1 MVKRLVADLARGLAH
16 DLISGV
22 RDGVAWG
29 LFAVALGGVNLS
41 FRRRRP
47 TVYVAHQ
54 SSPPWD
60 SVATRTA
67 LRRAELIH
75 RGRL

>member
-1 MVKRLVADLARGLAH
+1 MVKKLVADLARGLAH
-16 DLISGV
+16 DLVSGV
-22 RDGVAWG
+22 RDGIAWG

-41 FRRRRP
+41 FRRRP
-47 TVYVAHQ
+47 TVYVALQ

-67 LRRAELIH
+67 LRRAELTH